1 MEISKLKNVHLI
13 SVDYEDVTVAWS
25 NENLPFMLNNELSD
39 KVLTNALEDCKQE
52 LRDLIYASIVKQ
64 MFKSI

>member
-1 MEISKLKNVHLI
+1 MEIGKIKNVHLI

>member
-1 MEISKLKNVHLI
+1 MEISKIKNVHII

-39 KVLTNALEDCKQE
+39 KVLTDALEDCKKE

-64 MFKSI
+64 MFKSN

>member
-1 MEISKLKNVHLI
+1 MEIGKIKNVHLI

-25 NENLPFMLNNELSD
+25 NENLPFMLDNELSD

-64 MFKSI
+64 MFK